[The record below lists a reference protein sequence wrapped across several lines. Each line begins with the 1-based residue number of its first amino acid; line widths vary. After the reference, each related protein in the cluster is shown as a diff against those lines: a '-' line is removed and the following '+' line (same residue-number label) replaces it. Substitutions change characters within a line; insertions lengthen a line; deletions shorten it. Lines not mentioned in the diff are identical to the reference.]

1 MSLFGTTKDECLLGK
16 NYKHSE
22 MSAILWDMKGAISSL
37 GSG

>member
-1 MSLFGTTKDECLLGK
+1 MALFGTSKEECLHGE

-22 MSAILWDMKGAISSL
+22 ISATLWGMKGEISSL

>member
-1 MSLFGTTKDECLLGK
+1 LVLYGKTKEECVLGE

-22 MSAILWDMKGAISSL
+22 MSATLWGMKGAISSL